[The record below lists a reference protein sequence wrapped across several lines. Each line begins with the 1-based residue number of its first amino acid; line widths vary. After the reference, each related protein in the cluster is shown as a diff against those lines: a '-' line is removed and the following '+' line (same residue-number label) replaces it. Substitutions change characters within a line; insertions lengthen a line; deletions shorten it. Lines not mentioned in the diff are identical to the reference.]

1 MMRIEPIAAHP
12 ERVAELAAWHHAQWA
27 HLYDDWTLAVAM
39 QELRDHASRRGI
51 PTTLLLLEGDSLL
64 GSVSVVTEDA
74 PALQFIGSPWL
85 ASLYVVPEA
94 RGRGLGKELVLAAV
108 RLAAENDV
116 PRLLLFTPEHADF
129 YRRLGWQAFRRED
142 LLGTP
147 VDVMAIEPRR
157 LAA

>member
-1 MMRIEPIAAHP
+1 MRIEPIAAHP
-12 ERVAELAAWHHAQWA
+12 ERVAMLAAWHHAQWA
-27 HLYDDWTLAVAM
+27 HLYDDWTLEVATR
-39 QELRDHASRRGI
+39 ELDDHASRDAI
-51 PTTLLLLEGDSLL
+51 PTTLLLFDGEDLL

-94 RGRGLGKELVLAAV
+94 RGRGLGKQLVQAAV
-108 RLAAENDV
+108 RLAADNGV

-129 YRRLGWQAFRRED
+129 YRRLGWCEFRRAE

-147 VDVMAIEPRR
+147 VDVMSIEPGS